1 MSQAVLTR
9 MYVHVHVSCSPKKLH
24 LHRLGVTDPLS
35 QTDIANMAPVCDSKC
50 GGKCLHR
57 PGLLSDTSGCA
68 LYHTKH
74 RRHAYMR
81 PSVVNRYP
89 GLGFDGVV
97 LLLWG
102 CVAGLSGATYTSA
115 CSLPCSLQWLRACR
129 LYSRWDVARGRR
141 CRIGLR
147 VW

>member
-35 QTDIANMAPVCDSKC
+35 QTDIANMAPVCDSKY
-50 GGKCLHR
+50 GGKCLHG
-57 PGLLSDTSGCA
+57 PGSLSDTSGCA
-68 LYHTKH
+68 MYGTKH

-81 PSVVNRYP
+81 QAVVIRYP

-97 LLLWG
+97 LLLWC
-102 CVAGLSGATYTSA
+102 CVAGLSSVTCLCMQLALLSSMA
-115 CSLPCSLQWLRACR
+115 SC
-129 LYSRWDVARGRR
+129 V
-141 CRIGLR
+141 
-147 VW
+147 